1 MRRIKLLALRVQFCL
16 HDPSFGG
23 SLLELGLAIGESN
36 IKFLC
41 SLNDDLPTLLILDKD
56 ACNDRLMIV
65 CYLFFAETDWAI
77 SPAYD
82 LLFMRSNS
90 ISFSFLMRNFLKP
103 EGSKCLV
110 FAADLD
116 PILGNF

>member
-1 MRRIKLLALRVQFCL
+1 MLLKLGTTV
-16 HDPSFGG
+16 
-23 SLLELGLAIGESN
+23 GESN
-36 IKFLC
+36 VKFLC
-41 SLNDDLPTLLILDKD
+41 SLNDDLPTRVILDKD
-56 ACNDRLMIV
+56 V
-65 CYLFFAETDWAI
+65 PGEVSCYLFLAETDWEI

-110 FAADLD
+110 LAADLD